1 VGESAEDLLP
11 VDPVLGDV
19 DRFGPPGIGL
29 GRGELAEGTVRS
41 GSVIVPQVLGQ
52 HPSQV
57 VLIDDQHPVC
67 TVIQGED
74 GGVIAG
80 EDVRA

>member
-1 VGESAEDLLP
+1 
-11 VDPVLGDV
+11 
-19 DRFGPPGIGL
+19 
-29 GRGELAEGTVRS
+29 
-41 GSVIVPQVLGQ
+41 
-52 HPSQV
+52 V